1 MGKREN
7 VVKEDN
13 CHMMLNEDLFW
24 KRVAEAIDDK
34 GEMPKFKNSDELTI
48 KKLTY
53 ENKRLK
59 EKIED
64 LEETLEIASALGSQ
78 FMKHF
83 FMLLK
88 LIRESGHS
96 EIADKFMSQLND
108 EVEKEKV
115 KL

>member
-13 CHMMLNEDLFW
+13 CHMKLNEDLFW
-24 KRVAEAIDDK
+24 ARVQEAINDK
-34 GEMPKFKNSDELTI
+34 GEMPEFKNSDELTI

-78 FMKHF
+78 FMKHTF
-83 FMLLK
+83 VLIS
-88 LIRESGHS
+88 LIRESGHT
-96 EIADKFMSQLND
+96 EIVDKFMSQLND
-108 EVEKEKV
+108 EVEKEKA